1 MPSLTDSNLVFRA
14 LIVLGLISFGFY
26 IAFDQGMHEL
36 MLTSDR
42 SYISYVIIGLY
53 LIASA
58 HWFWLSRA
66 LSIERTQF
74 STLEENFTAS
84 TTGPDDE
91 QNANN
96 HRPQTNVRE
105 HSVVGNFIIHS
116 LLLCKVKLPLTVY
129 QSMIESRKT
138 TIQTEMQK

>member
-26 IAFDQGMHEL
+26 IAFDQGMLEL

-53 LIASA
+53 LIASV

-66 LSIERTQF
+66 LSVERSQF
-74 STLEENFTAS
+74 SALEESLSATTAA
-84 TTGPDDE
+84 TTTTAAPEEG
-91 QNANN
+91 QNAND
-96 HRPQTNVRE
+96 HPQTRVRE
-105 HSVVGNFIIHS
+105 HSLVGRYLNNWH
-116 LLLCKVKLPLTVY
+116 LL
-129 QSMIESRKT
+129 
-138 TIQTEMQK
+138 